1 MNKTDKPGA
10 LGSAGLCVWKNKA
23 AAGKAYFPHA
33 FIFAL
38 CTGRVWSEYRN
49 AAFNSIVCFF
59 GGENRFFDILAL
71 AASNGADAGC

>member
-1 MNKTDKPGA
+1 MRVEEQG
-10 LGSAGLCVWKNKA
+10 